1 MLQANNLSILIGTL
15 TGDPEVLPTRRG
27 DRLKLSMR
35 IAVKHP
41 HLPGKTSFFTVV
53 KWDDS
58 AAIMRQ
64 VAPLQKGTRVYILGW
79 WQSRDLANGSVA
91 TEMVADTIVP
101 LENLRTGEAN
111 NDYHSE

>member
-1 MLQANNLSILIGTL
+1 MLLANNLSILIGNL

-35 IAVKHP
+35 IAVSDP
-41 HLPGKTSFFTVV
+41 QTKTGFFTVV

-58 AAIMRQ
+58 ETIMQLAAL
-64 VAPLQKGTRVYILGW
+64 LQKGTRVYTCGR
-79 WQSRDLANGSVA
+79 WQSRDLENGSVA

-101 LENLRTGEAN
+101 LENCRTGEAN
-111 NDYHSE
+111 NDYHGE